1 VILGRLLPDYFP
13 RIFGKSENE
22 PLDLV
27 ATTRAFEKLAESI
40 NFHLVETNANKVMT
54 MDEIAYGFVRVANE
68 V

>member
-1 VILGRLLPDYFP
+1 MILGRLLPDYFP

-40 NFHLVETNANKVMT
+40 NFHLVETNKVMT
-54 MDEIAYGFVRVANE
+54 VDEIAYGFVRVANE